1 MIGRVLSAG
10 AVAMTSLVMFGAAP
24 AHACSCAPATV
35 PEYAERADVVFVGTI
50 TAMESGL
57 AGGSGLAGES
67 GPAGSNVV
75 YGVEVDQ
82 VFKGDVSRETEV
94 VTASQGTACG
104 LPDLPEG
111 EPLFFFASPGTGGLR
126 VNSCD
131 GTGSAL
137 VTAQA
142 VTAALG
148 EPREPSTV
156 SDRQPSPDSTSDSD
170 EEGAYMAAWLVGGG
184 LLVAA
189 AAGGGVLLRRRRS
202 AQV

>member
-1 MIGRVLSAG
+1 VIGRLLAARVLSAL
-10 AVAMTSLVMFGAAP
+10 AVAMTSLVMFGASP

-50 TAMESGL
+50 TETD
-57 AGGSGLAGES
+57 GGSKARLVS
-67 GPAGSNVV
+67 
-75 YGVEVDQ
+75 YEVAVDR

-111 EPLFFFASPGTGGLR
+111 KPLFFFATGSTSDSLS

-156 SDRQPSPDSTSDSD
+156 SDRRGSPDITDDSD
-170 EEGAYMAAWLVGGG
+170 EHGADMAPWMVGGG

-202 AQV
+202 A

>member
-1 MIGRVLSAG
+1 VIGRLFAVRVLFAL
-10 AVAMTSLVMFGAAP
+10 AVAMTSIVMFGASP
-24 AHACSCAPATV
+24 AHACSCAPASV
-35 PEYAERADVVFVGTI
+35 REYAERSDVVFVGTI
-50 TAMESGL
+50 TTM
-57 AGGSGLAGES
+57 ES

-82 VFKGDVSRETEV
+82 VFKGDVSRETGV

-111 EPLFFFASPGTGGLR
+111 KPLFFFATGSTSDSLS

-148 EPREPSTV
+148 EPREPSTA
-156 SDRQPSPDSTSDSD
+156 SDRRGSPDLTDDSD
-170 EEGAYMAAWLVGGG
+170 EDGADMAPWMVGGG

-202 AQV
+202 A

>member
-1 MIGRVLSAG
+1 VIGRLLAARVLSAL
-10 AVAMTSLVMFGAAP
+10 AVAMTSLVMFGASP

-50 TAMESGL
+50 TETD
-57 AGGSGLAGES
+57 GGSKARLVS
-67 GPAGSNVV
+67 
-75 YGVEVDQ
+75 YEVAVDR

-111 EPLFFFASPGTGGLR
+111 KPLFFFATGSTSDSLS

-156 SDRQPSPDSTSDSD
+156 SDRRGSPDITDDSD
-170 EEGAYMAAWLVGGG
+170 EDGADMAPWMVGGG

-202 AQV
+202 A

>member
-1 MIGRVLSAG
+1 MIGRLLAVV
-10 AVAMTSLVMFGAAP
+10 AVATTSLVMFGAAP
-24 AHACSCAPATV
+24 AHACSCAPASV

-50 TAMESGL
+50 TETD
-57 AGGSGLAGES
+57 GGSKARLVS
-67 GPAGSNVV
+67 

-111 EPLFFFASPGTGGLR
+111 KPLIFFASPGAGGLQ

-137 VTAQA
+137 ITMRA

-156 SDRQPSPDSTSDSD
+156 SDRQPGPEITDDSD
-170 EEGAYMAAWLVGGG
+170 EDGAAAAWLVGGG

-202 AQV
+202 A